1 MKNLVAVLSG
11 FLLTLGV
18 FGGGALTTIFFVN
31 ASPTPVHSL
40 DGDNGAL
47 WTNKAVVVNTDAG
60 DLERLPARPQ
70 PQTVAKKTE
79 PQAQQREVA
88 QAPSS
93 PPDQGGNAK
102 PVLDSTTTAGISPA
116 AAQQPVA
123 AMNSAHVEW
132 CSQRYRSYDPAD
144 NSYNSYSGVRR
155 ECISPYSE
163 TASNANAPAASD
175 EMERADA
182 SAGNSPTLISAAA
195 ADEMSP
201 VADSGHVQSCF
212 DRYRSYRPE
221 DNSYQPYGGGPRQQ
235 CE

>member
-31 ASPTPVHSL
+31 AKPTPVHSL
-40 DGDNGAL
+40 DGDTGAL
-47 WTNKAVVVNTDAG
+47 WTNKAVVVKADAG
-60 DLERLPARPQ
+60 GLERLPARPQ
-70 PQTVAKKTE
+70 PQKVSQDTG
-79 PQAQQREVA
+79 PQA

-93 PPDQGGNAK
+93 PPDQAESPK
-102 PVLDSTTTAGISPA
+102 PVPDSMTTAAISPKA
-116 AAQQPVA
+116 APQPVA
-123 AMNSAHVEW
+123 STNAAHVEW

-155 ECISPYSE
+155 ECVSPYSE
-163 TASNANAPAASD
+163 TASNVDAPAASD
-175 EMERADA
+175 EMQRADA
-182 SAGNSPTLISAAA
+182 SAEDSPTLISAAA
-195 ADEMSP
+195 GEMSP
-201 VADSGHVQSCF
+201 VLDSEHVQSCF
-212 DRYRSYRPE
+212 DRYRSYRPK